1 MFANSGYAGTE
12 DEFFSDFMPDADRGD
27 LDLIEKG
34 LSNDFELSTIS
45 DDPFEAL
52 ASVGSMFGDEDDI
65 FSTSSDKDNDQEE
78 SSDYFNLFPEEKE
91 DYYSDAGRDNISE
104 YTAFFK

>member
-1 MFANSGYAGTE
+1 LFANSGYAGTE

-34 LSNDFELSTIS
+34 LSNDFELSTIG
-45 DDPFEAL
+45 DDPFSAL
-52 ASVGSMFGDEDDI
+52 ASIGSMFGEQENVFD
-65 FSTSSDKDNDQEE
+65 SGPDKDTDQED
-78 SSDYFNLFPEEKE
+78 SSDYFNLFPEEQQ
-91 DYYSDAGRDNISE
+91 DYYSNAGNDYISE